1 MAKAKKS
8 SKSSGKTGRGMSA
21 SRASKVMRSS
31 RSAGKRSAAAKAL
44 SLRSPRSNV
53 KNPISKRHAGEDWSA
68 ADVKTLRDLEAQN
81 TPTRVIGLKLGRTAA
96 AIYDKAAEIG
106 LSLKPANQPPNKGRA
121 TKGRTS
127 KK

>member
-1 MAKAKKS
+1 MAKKAKKS
-8 SKSSGKTGRGMSA
+8 GKSRSSMSA

-68 ADVKTLRDLEAQN
+68 ADVQMLRDLEAQN
-81 TPTRVIGLKLGRTAA
+81 TPTRVMGLKLGRTAA

-106 LSLKPANQPPNKGRA
+106 LSLKPTNRPPNKGRA
-121 TKGRTS
+121 TKKSS